1 MHCKLLLFY
10 LNEDF
15 AWILEEA
22 IHFCFFIFLLAGC
35 NKIKWRSA
43 TLQKTRRSNK
53 IIDVITVR
61 LFIDYFKRKRE
72 LSFKVGTV
80 RGLSY

>member
-1 MHCKLLLFY
+1 MSYCKLLLFY

-22 IHFCFFIFLLAGC
+22 IHFCFFIFPFPGC

-53 IIDVITVR
+53 IIDVIMVR
-61 LFIDYFKRKRE
+61 LFIDYLERE
-72 LSFKVGTV
+72 RERALF
-80 RGLSY
+80 